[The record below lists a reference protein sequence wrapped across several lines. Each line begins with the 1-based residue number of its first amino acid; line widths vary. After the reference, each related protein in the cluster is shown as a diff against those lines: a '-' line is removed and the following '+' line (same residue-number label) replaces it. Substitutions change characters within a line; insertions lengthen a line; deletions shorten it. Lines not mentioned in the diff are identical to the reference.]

1 MSQDAGE
8 TRSRIQSHFERTY
21 AAGQPVFE
29 EGDPASA
36 CYIIQSGEVEV
47 TRLGLAAGRV
57 TERLGSGEFFGV
69 LSVILGEKHRSRAVA
84 ISEVRVLELASKT
97 LESMCIE
104 RPEISL
110 RMLHRLSA
118 RLIEAE
124 RRLAALG
131 VNDLLPPVVR
141 VLLRHAVADGEGA
154 RIPLK
159 LRDVAKEAGLAML
172 EAHRALLQLFERKL
186 IRLDEDELR
195 SPDPDALAACV
206 DPQS

>member
-1 MSQDAGE
+1 M
-8 TRSRIQSHFERTY
+8 RSRIQSHFERSY

-36 CYIIQSGEVEV
+36 FYIIQSGEVEV

-57 TERLGSGEFFGV
+57 TERLGPGEFFGV
-69 LSVILGEKHRSRAVA
+69 MSVILGEQHRSGAVA
-84 ISEVRVLELASKT
+84 ISEVRVLELAAKT

-110 RMLHRLSA
+110 RMLHRLAA

-131 VNDLLPPVVR
+131 VNDLLRPVVR

-186 IRLDEDELR
+186 IRVDEDELR

-206 DPQS
+206 DPQD